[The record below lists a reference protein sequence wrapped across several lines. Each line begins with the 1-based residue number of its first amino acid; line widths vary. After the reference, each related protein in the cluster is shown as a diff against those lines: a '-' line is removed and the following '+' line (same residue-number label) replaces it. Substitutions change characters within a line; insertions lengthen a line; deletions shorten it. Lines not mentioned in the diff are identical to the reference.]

1 VAVGVGVGVSV
12 GVGVAVGVAASVALG
27 EGLGVAPVGPVLG
40 KAADVALTL
49 LTLRLV
55 ATAARMIVV
64 SPVFVAGLAI
74 GSRCRDG
81 LTLTCGV
88 GVSSTATGDAG
99 GVMEW
104 LTTECLAPK
113 YTIVN
118 RITSTIRARLAA
130 TSVGA
135 NIVLI
140 ESHRPFLRMAPVPP
154 CEPSLAGPFY
164 PMAGAAGL
172 KASGPA
178 RRWPWPP
185 APPPGAPPAP
195 GRVSS

>member
-1 VAVGVGVGVSV
+1 VSVTVGVGGGVGVSVGVGGGVGVSVGVGAGVGVAVGVGVGVSV

-27 EGLGVAPVGPVLG
+27 EGLGVALAPVGPVPG

-49 LTLRLV
+49 LTLRV
-55 ATAARMIVV
+55 GATAARMIVV
-64 SPVFVAGLAI
+64 RPVFVAGLAI
-74 GSRCRDG
+74 GSRCGDG

-99 GVMEW
+99 GVTEW
-104 LTTECLAPK
+104 LRTERRAPK

-135 NIVLI
+135 NMDLLD
-140 ESHRPFLRMAPVPP
+140 SHRAFQRMASLPP
-154 CEPSLAGPFY
+154 CEPSPVGPF
-164 PMAGAAGL
+164 
-172 KASGPA
+172 
-178 RRWPWPP
+178 
-185 APPPGAPPAP
+185 
-195 GRVSS
+195 